1 MLAGE
6 GERGGTPASTLESRQ
21 PNSQAQIRRSSEG
34 RDVFGAAVAAGVG
47 IEGGAGGV
55 LFFLLGCRGP
65 AVAVFFFD
73 DDGATAFFFACD
85 IALPPR
91 PYFETR
97 PNAVSF
103 GLT

>member
-6 GERGGTPASTLESRQ
+6 GERGGTPANTLESRQ
-21 PNSQAQIRRSSEG
+21 PNSQAQIRKSSEG

-47 IEGGAGGV
+47 TEGGAGGV

-73 DDGATAFFFACD
+73 DDDGAAAFFFACD
-85 IALPPR
+85 MALPLVSTLR
-91 PYFETR
+91 PGRT
-97 PNAVSF
+97 PCPS
-103 GLT
+103 G